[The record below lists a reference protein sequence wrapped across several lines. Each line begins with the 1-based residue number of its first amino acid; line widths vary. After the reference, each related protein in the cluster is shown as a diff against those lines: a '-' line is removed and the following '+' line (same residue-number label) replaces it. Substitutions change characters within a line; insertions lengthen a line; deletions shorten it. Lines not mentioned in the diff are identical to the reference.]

1 MTTYRRPSLSRAH
14 TIPNAPSH
22 SAPLLTALETKAAI
36 TSSRRPQF
44 LINFSDLQSWQ
55 QDNHFILTH
64 YRRASYSYFGSF
76 QSLFYLHNESVNVH
90 SHLLGCFLFLFIGL
104 SVGVLESYRLTAAD
118 YAVFACFFGGAIV
131 CLGISANFHLFSNHS
146 PEVCRFGNQCD
157 YVGIVALIT
166 GSFVPSVHYGFFCEG
181 LLRRLYWGMVCPNFH
196 CVKHHRNILAIL
208 SSPII

>member
-1 MTTYRRPSLSRAH
+1 M
-14 TIPNAPSH
+14 
-22 SAPLLTALETKAAI
+22 
-36 TSSRRPQF
+36 
-44 LINFSDLQSWQ
+44 
-55 QDNHFILTH
+55 
-64 YRRASYSYFGSF
+64 
-76 QSLFYLHNESVNVH
+76 
-90 SHLLGCFLFLFIGL
+90 
-104 SVGVLESYRLTAAD
+104 GVLESYRLTAAD

-196 CVKHHRNILAIL
+196 CVKHHRNIVAIL